1 MEEFLEGVS
10 ELRHLR
16 GTSVLSRL
24 TTGSVQTHFAAAA
37 AAEKAAAAA
46 ADAAAVIL
54 WLQRRL

>member
-37 AAEKAAAAA
+37 AAEKAA
-46 ADAAAVIL
+46 VIL